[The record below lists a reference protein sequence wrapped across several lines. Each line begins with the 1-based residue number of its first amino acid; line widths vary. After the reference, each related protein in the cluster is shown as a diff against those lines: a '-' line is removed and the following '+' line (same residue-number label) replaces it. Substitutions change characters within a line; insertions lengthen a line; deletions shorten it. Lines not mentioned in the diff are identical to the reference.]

1 MLFMKLKPTLSND
14 ILIVSLRELSHETA
28 KREIANYIKNAGD
41 REVYISELAEELILD
56 IELIMKVMKE
66 LKTEK
71 RD

>member
-1 MLFMKLKPTLSND
+1 MKLKPTLSND